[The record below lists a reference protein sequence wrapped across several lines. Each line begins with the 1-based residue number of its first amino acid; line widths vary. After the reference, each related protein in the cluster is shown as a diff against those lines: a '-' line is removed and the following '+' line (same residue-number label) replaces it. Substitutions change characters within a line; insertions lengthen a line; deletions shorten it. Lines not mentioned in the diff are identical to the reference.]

1 MADRTGQKLGNYTI
15 VQLLGRGGFADVYL
29 GEHIYLKTQAA
40 VKVLQTR
47 LSTPEDMDNF
57 LREAQIVARLS
68 HPHIV
73 RVIDFG
79 VDGEIPFLVMDYAPN
94 GTLRQRHPRGTRLP
108 LTTIVSY
115 VKQLAD
121 ALQHAHD
128 EKLIHRDIKPANMLL
143 GKRNE
148 ILLSDFGI
156 ALIAQSSRYQSTQDV
171 AGTVAYMSPEQIQGR
186 PRPTS
191 DQYSLGIVVYEW
203 VSGDCP
209 FHGSFTELCTQHMF
223 APLPSLS
230 DKVPGISPQVGQVI
244 AIALAK
250 DPKQRF
256 ASVQAFA
263 RALEQASQSAEPT
276 VLAPRP
282 EPQLAPVD
290 VQSLPPVPPEEIPAP
305 VPASMQSEAFPTP
318 SLSPT
323 SPEDTP
329 APPPSPPQEEP
340 VAQTLQQQS
349 LALTSAG
356 KQVSVWSIRHQQIVA
371 MIFGVVIYG
380 IVNYLLDLLF
390 LSALGSNFSSPL
402 YQTFWPFSFVG
413 FNIVN
418 TLVGLG
424 LIIPCFFGVRFGP
437 WVGLATATFGDLLG
451 NALSSTLSASFNP
464 WYSYVTYAI
473 FGIISGLAFVRT
485 RGHYNTRGAI
495 ISVVVISIIGLI
507 ISLVWQSIGDSI
519 FNPPVPFTNFY
530 FPLTLVFC
538 IPGLF
543 LLSFVLSIYE
553 YNRSPSVQGNVP

>member
-57 LREAQIVARLS
+57 LREAQMVARLS

-171 AGTVAYMSPEQIQGR
+171 AGTIAYMSPEQIQGR

-230 DKVPGISPQVGQVI
+230 DKVPGVSPQVGQVI

-282 EPQLAPVD
+282 EPQPAPVD

-323 SPEDTP
+323 SPADTP

-340 VAQTLQQQS
+340 VAQTLHQQS
-349 LALTSAG
+349 LTLTSAG

-380 IVNYLLDLLF
+380 IVNYLRDLLF
-390 LSALGSNFSSPL
+390 LSALGNNFSSPL

-485 RGHYNTRGAI
+485 RGHYKTRGAI

>member
-57 LREAQIVARLS
+57 LREAQMVARLS

-171 AGTVAYMSPEQIQGR
+171 AGTIAYMSPEQIQGR

-230 DKVPGISPQVGQVI
+230 DKVPGVSPQVGQVI

-282 EPQLAPVD
+282 EPQPAPVD

-323 SPEDTP
+323 SPADTP

-340 VAQTLQQQS
+340 VAQTLHQQS
-349 LALTSAG
+349 LTLTSAG

-390 LSALGSNFSSPL
+390 LSALGNNFSSPL

-485 RGHYNTRGAI
+485 RGHYKTRGAI